1 MQTNAVSTFKDQ
13 NFLASKRE
21 YLKRIYLGTKA
32 ERETMSD
39 QQCMTVIDEQ
49 ERNTVE

>member
-1 MQTNAVSTFKDQ
+1 MQTNTVSTFKDQ
-13 NFLASKRE
+13 TFLAFKRE

-39 QQCMTVIDEQ
+39 QQCMIVIEEH